1 MYNKLPV
8 QQVVFLRFNSD
19 FIHGFACEPTRCS
32 KHLNWSRTDPFKTY
46 QTCNV
51 PVLVN
56 KDTLLGWRSIS
67 VKTKRPRRRS
77 GLRNDG
83 KTHRLKIEMM
93 SNNGLHPVSLSV
105 NMREELISLARVCQS
120 VEDVYFPVL
129 AVEYVI
135 SPRKRWRV
143 IASRVSVSTER

>member
-1 MYNKLPV
+1 MYNELPV
-8 QQVVFLRFNSD
+8 QQVVFLRFTND
-19 FIHGFACEPTRCS
+19 FIHGFACEPSWCS
-32 KHLNWSRTDPFKTY
+32 KHLNWSRTDPFKIY

-56 KDTLLGWRSIS
+56 KDTLLGWRSVS
-67 VKTKRPRRRS
+67 VKTTRPRRRS

-83 KTHRLKIEMM
+83 KTHPPEIEMM

-105 NMREELISLARVCQS
+105 NMREELISLARVS

-135 SPRKRWRV
+135 SPRRRRRV
-143 IASRVSVSTER
+143 IASRVSVST